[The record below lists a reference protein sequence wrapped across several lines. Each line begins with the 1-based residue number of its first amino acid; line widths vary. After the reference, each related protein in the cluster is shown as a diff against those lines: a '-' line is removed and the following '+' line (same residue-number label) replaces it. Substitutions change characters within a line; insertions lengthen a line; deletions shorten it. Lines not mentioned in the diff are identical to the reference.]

1 MIKAEILAALKQLLS
16 KADFT
21 AAMNDLAV
29 WVQGKF
35 TTLKGLID
43 DNVVSV
49 SEAANATS
57 GSVKTFDVQNAKGV
71 SLGKVEIPADLSDY
85 DNTTSDF
92 QSGAQVENKVAAAV
106 GAVHRPAGSIA
117 PAALV
122 AALLVK
128 ANLGKVYNLTG
139 DATTTADW
147 LEGAGE
153 TVKAGSDVSIVEA
166 DGFVA
171 SEDTEVDSEKTYYS
185 DQNGTLVDTAAEGYA
200 ESNPATEGW
209 YEKVVVYKFNASG
222 LAIDLSNYLQPEDF
236 ETIGAT
242 EAKAIVAAAIAAAE
256 APAQSGD

>member
-1 MIKAEILAALKQLLS
+1 MTKAEILAALKQLLS

-49 SEAANATS
+49 TEAANATS

-71 SLGKVEIPADLSDY
+71 SLGKVEVPADLSDY

-92 QSGAQVENKVAAAV
+92 QSGAEVDAKIAAEIGKVYK
-106 GAVHRPAGSIA
+106 PAGSL
-117 PAALV
+117 AAAGVVSSLLV
-122 AALLVK
+122 A
-128 ANLGKVYNLTG
+128 ANLGKVYNLSE
-139 DATTTADW
+139 DVTTDSDW
-147 LEGAGE
+147 VDGAGH
-153 TVKAGSDVSIVEA
+153 TVKAGTNIVIA
-166 DGFVA
+166 
-171 SEDTEVDSEKTYYS
+171 EVGNE
-185 DQNGTLVDTAAEGYA
+185 GT
-200 ESNPATEGW
+200 PA
-209 YEKVVVYKFNASG
+209 YKFDA
-222 LAIDLSNYLQPEDF
+222 LTFALDLSNYLQPEDF